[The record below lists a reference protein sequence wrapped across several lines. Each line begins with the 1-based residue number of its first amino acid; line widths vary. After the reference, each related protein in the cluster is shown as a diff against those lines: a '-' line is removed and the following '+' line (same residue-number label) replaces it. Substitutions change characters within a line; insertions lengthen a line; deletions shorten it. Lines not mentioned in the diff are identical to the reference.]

1 MSATVAGTPPRLS
14 DDRFRRLRFRAQH
27 LATPAPR
34 RALDVVVRDVVG
46 IQAQMPRA
54 AALSLRA
61 RVAGLTL
68 EDVRRALEERRTLVR
83 TWVMRGTIHI
93 VRAEDLPWMLGA
105 LPASVVRSVPRWL
118 ERRAGL
124 VPETAPA
131 AAREVARVV
140 TRRGP
145 LTRSEIVE
153 ALGLSPEAGVG
164 LTWLAAQEGRICF
177 GPDRGSE
184 QTFVA
189 VRRWLPDLPRP
200 APPAAGLLGRR
211 YLAGY
216 GPAEAADL
224 ATWWGCTLGEAR
236 SELAAAR
243 AIEVDHR
250 GTRLLALDGTADA
263 SLDRPAR
270 PVVRLVG
277 AWDAYL
283 LGHRDRGL
291 ILDPA
296 RARRVNRGGGWVHPV
311 VLVDG
316 RVAGVW
322 RTEVHANRLRIE
334 VERFRPIPRPQLR
347 EEADDVGRFLGRPV
361 EVAGA

>member
-1 MSATVAGTPPRLS
+1 MPGAVAEPESRLS
-14 DDRFRRLRFRAQH
+14 DAQVRRLRYRAQH
-27 LATPAPR
+27 LDTPLPR
-34 RALDVVVRDVVG
+34 RALDDVVRDVVG
-46 IQAQMPRA
+46 IQAQIPRA

-61 RVAGLTL
+61 RVSGLTR

-83 TWVMRGTIHI
+83 TWVMRGTIHF

-105 LPASVVRSVPRWL
+105 LPASVVRRVPRWL

-124 VPETAPA
+124 DPGAAPA
-131 AAREVARVV
+131 AAREVGRLVS
-140 TRRGP
+140 RRGT
-145 LTRSEIVE
+145 LTRAEIVE
-153 ALGLSPEAGVG
+153 ALDLSPEAGVG

-200 APPAAGLLGRR
+200 SAPAAGVLGRR

-224 ATWWGCTLGEAR
+224 ATWWGCSLGEAR
-236 SELAAAR
+236 RELAEAGAL
-243 AIEVDHR
+243 EVDHR
-250 GTRLLALDGTADA
+250 GTRLLALEDTADA
-263 SLDRPAR
+263 GAAERAPAS
-270 PVVRLVG
+270 VRLVG
-277 AWDAYL
+277 AWDASL
-283 LGHRDRGL
+283 LGHRDRSL
-291 ILDPA
+291 VLDPA

-311 VLVDG
+311 ILVDG

-322 RTEVHANRLRIE
+322 RTGERAGRLRIE
-334 VERFRPIPRPQLR
+334 VERFRPIPRRQLR
-347 EEADDVGRFLGRPV
+347 EEAEDVGRFLGLPV
-361 EVAGA
+361 QLADA